1 MCNHLMCGGLH
12 HVAEKR
18 PDIPIGWIRL
28 PHLPEVA
35 ALQHN
40 LGKAALDHPHDITD
54 PILSRAQI

>member
-1 MCNHLMCGGLH
+1 MCGGLH